1 MRLRILILLLLFASA
16 TLCLEDREGS
26 IGKIISEIDNYKDKT
41 VTLQLRLKHLDR
53 IFEKITFYDS
63 ENIDVEFDISGKE
76 RKKMLARDLLNL
88 HEGMI
93 YSVTFRVIGT
103 GNLGGLLGEVQGFRP
118 FFIDKIPENGG
129 GSD

>member
-16 TLCLEDREGS
+16 ALCLEDREGS

-88 HEGMI
+88 H
-93 YSVTFRVIGT
+93 
-103 GNLGGLLGEVQGFRP
+103 
-118 FFIDKIPENGG
+118 
-129 GSD
+129 

>member
-76 RKKMLARDLLNL
+76 RKKMLARD
-88 HEGMI
+88 
-93 YSVTFRVIGT
+93 
-103 GNLGGLLGEVQGFRP
+103 
-118 FFIDKIPENGG
+118 
-129 GSD
+129 